1 MEAFSDGVFAVAIT
15 LLVLSIA
22 VPEARAGDLSGELL
36 RTWPLLVAYAA
47 SFLTIGIIWLNH
59 HVVFTHIRRVDRPLL
74 ILNLLLLMAVV
85 LMPFPTDVLG
95 HYLQSP
101 EDRGVAAAA
110 YSVASALM
118 GITFG
123 AVWTYAV
130 YHPNLLGPHVDVRK
144 ARRSLPRFAGGTL
157 VYVACIGLAFVSAP
171 LVVALCGLTAIYYAF
186 NQIPLTGPPAD

>member
-22 VPEARAGDLSGELL
+22 VPEARAGELSGELL
-36 RTWPLLVAYAA
+36 HTWPLLAAYVA

-74 ILNLLLLMAVV
+74 LLNLLLLMAVV

-101 EDRGVAAAA
+101 ENRGAAAAA

-118 GITFG
+118 GVTFG
-123 AVWTYAV
+123 AVWTYAL
-130 YHPNLLGPHVDVRK
+130 YHPQLLAPHVDVAK
-144 ARRSLPRFAGGTL
+144 ARSSLPRFAGGTL
-157 VYVACIGLAFVSAP
+157 VYVACIGLSFVSAM
-171 LVVALCGLTAIYYAF
+171 LVVVLCGLAAIYYAF
-186 NQIPLTGPPAD
+186 NQIPLADPGGE